1 MQKILIADNC
11 EDFSLVLSGALRAR
25 FRVETCGDG
34 ARALELLR
42 SFRPDVLIM
51 DPMLPNVHG
60 MDILQTLKEESLC
73 SAVIIAGRFLS
84 DYVLES
90 LRRYPVAY
98 VTLKPCSIQSLID
111 RVEDLCAGLEPA
123 QIHQPDP
130 HCAVSS
136 ILLALGIPTHKKGF
150 RYCRMGVL
158 MLMEDPSRQLTKEVY
173 PVIAK
178 EFATSSTAVEKAIRS
193 AIETAWSERSNE
205 LWRQYFTA
213 ASSGQVPRPTNTEFL
228 SRLADALEMGQRKL
242 AR

>member
-11 EDFSLVLSGALRAR
+11 EDFSLVLSGGLRAR

-60 MDILQTLKEESLC
+60 MDILRILKDEELC

-98 VTLKPCSIQSLID
+98 VTLKPCSIQAIID
-111 RVEDLCAGLEPA
+111 RVEDLCAGMAPA
-123 QIHQPDP
+123 QVQQPDP

-136 ILLALGIPTHKKGF
+136 ILLALGMSTHKKGF

-158 MLMEDPSRQLTKEVY
+158 MLAEDPSRQVTKEIY
-173 PVIAK
+173 PVIAR
-178 EFATSSTAVEKAIRS
+178 EFGTSSTAVEKAIRS
-193 AIETAWSERSNE
+193 AIDSAWSQRSNE
-205 LWRQYFTA
+205 LWRQYFTP

-228 SRLADALEMGQRKL
+228 SRLADALEMGQRRL